1 MQEYVIVAESGS
13 DIPRELAE
21 KHNIYIVPMH
31 VTFGDITKKDGHF
44 PPAEVCMY
52 YERTGAVPLTSG
64 CNPGDFAEVFAQ
76 IDKEHP
82 DCHILYLAYSA
93 VTTCAYRSAEIA
105 AEGRKNISFINT
117 KLLTVGQCAA
127 VVRLA
132 EELEAHPEWSLAEIE
147 AQAVRIC
154 ASVEMSCLI
163 SNIDYMRAGGRVTNS
178 AALIGNIFNIHPEI
192 ILDKDGYI
200 KAGKK
205 YRGKMRKAVLKLMDD
220 YFNDRNLDRELL
232 WLGCTHG
239 FSEALKEETI
249 QYAYS
254 HGFKEVRW
262 INAGGVITTHG
273 GSDAFCISGYRN
285 A

>member
-1 MQEYVIVAESGS
+1 
-13 DIPRELAE
+13 
-21 KHNIYIVPMH
+21 
-31 VTFGDITKKDGHF
+31 
-44 PPAEVCMY
+44 MY
-52 YERTGAVPLTSG
+52 YERTGMVPLTSG
-64 CNPGDFAEVFAQ
+64 CNPGDFTEVFEQ

-127 VVRLA
+127 VIRFA
-132 EELEAHPEWSLAEIE
+132 EALEAHPEWRLEEIVEQAE
-147 AQAVRIC
+147 RIS
-154 ASVEMSCLI
+154 ASVQMSCLI

-192 ILDKDGYI
+192 ILDADGYI

-205 YRGKMRKAVLKLMDD
+205 YRGKMNKVVFKLMDD
-220 YFNDRNLDRELL
+220 YFNERHLDRKLL

-239 FSEALKEETI
+239 FSDKLKEEAV
-249 QYAYS
+249 QYAYAN
-254 HGFKEVRW
+254 GFEEVRW

-273 GSDAFCISGYRN
+273 GSNAFCISGYSKD
-285 A
+285 